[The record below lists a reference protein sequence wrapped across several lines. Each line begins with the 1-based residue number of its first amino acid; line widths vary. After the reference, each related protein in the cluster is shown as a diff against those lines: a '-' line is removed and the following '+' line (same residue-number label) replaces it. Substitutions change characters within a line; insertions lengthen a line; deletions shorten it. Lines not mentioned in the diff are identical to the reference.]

1 MPDLAKVPDPCGSG
15 SGSTTLVL
23 RFVTEYSKYF
33 NLVFFWEFAFK
44 KSAVLE
50 DICPLSTILSN

>member
-1 MPDLAKVPDPCGSG
+1 MPDLAKVPDPCG

-33 NLVFFWEFAFK
+33 NLVFFLEFALK
-44 KSAVLE
+44 KRAVLE